1 VIQQASNQRKNNTR
15 TLCKRV
21 SVDDVSI
28 FYRETGDP
36 TNPKLVLLHGFP
48 ASSHQYRNLISV
60 LGSHFHVVA
69 PDYPGFGNSD
79 VSSPNEFNYTFDRL
93 SEIIEKFLKSIDFT
107 HFGLYMQDYGGPVG
121 FRIISRHPEWLD
133 WLIIQNS
140 NAYEIGFTK
149 AWDGFR
155 NALWKNRTAQTE
167 APLSD
172 FFQLEA
178 IKLVYLYGHKNPELI
193 SPDNWNMDF
202 LFMERPNARQL
213 QMDLFYDYRTN
224 VALYPRWQEFL
235 RMHQPKTLIFW
246 GQDDIFFTREGG
258 EAYLKDLPNAEIFR
272 LDSGHF
278 AVEDCLDEIS
288 SNIFR
293 FYLEK
298 VAHRQNGHL
307 TRMRKH

>member
-1 VIQQASNQRKNNTR
+1 MNKQVSNQEKRNTR
-15 TLCKRV
+15 TLCKRIT
-21 SVDDVSI
+21 VDEVSI

-48 ASSHQYRNLISV
+48 ASSHQYRDLISA
-60 LGSHFHVVA
+60 LAGRFHVVA

-79 VSSPNEFNYTFDRL
+79 LPSPYEFNYTFDRL

-121 FRIISRHPEWLD
+121 FRIISRHPDWLD

-140 NAYEIGFTK
+140 NAYEVGFTK

-155 NALWKNRTAQTE
+155 NALWKKRTSETE
-167 APLSD
+167 APLTA
-172 FFQLEA
+172 FLQLDA
-178 IKLVYLYGHKNPELI
+178 IKQVYLNGHKNPELI

-202 LFMERPNARQL
+202 RFMERPNARQV

-224 VALYPRWQEFL
+224 VALYPQWQEFL
-235 RMHQPKTLIFW
+235 REHQPKTLIFW

-258 EAYLKDLPNAEIFR
+258 EAYLKDLPNAEIYR

-288 SNIFR
+288 SNISR
-293 FYLEK
+293 FYLER
-298 VAHRQNGHL
+298 VAKMA
-307 TRMRKH
+307 T